1 MLLPV
6 LRLCPVVRIGFS
18 MSRANKVIRPRGLKG
33 KEIGLWHAA
42 QSKNRGENHSEYQS
56 NFASMPLVGM
66 NLLKIQSVIQECSEP
81 VFELPRISNEHISP
95 MCKLPTLS
103 TSKQASDEDEA
114 EELFGEIQDSFDV
127 SVGPC
132 SDPDQMLITK
142 ERLARNP
149 DIDHELN
156 LSMKSCM
163 SSPAYLKISESRC
176 KLPAYQFKEDIVSA
190 IRDNQV
196 VIISGETGCGKTTQ
210 VPQFILEDQV
220 LSGNGSITRIIVT
233 QPRRISAISVAERV
247 ATERGQSI
255 GSSVGYQVRLER
267 RYPQRPHASVMFC
280 TTGIILQWFRSDPL
294 LKNISHIIVDEV
306 HEREFLCDF
315 LLCMLKRIAPLRP
328 DLRIVLMSA
337 TINADKFAEYFDNCP
352 KFEIPGRT
360 FPVKTYYLEDVLKET
375 KFWLPNNAIAALGRD
390 QSRTLKQR
398 LLKSNLSKK
407 EARILSYG
415 KSPEFNKWLKSLTG
429 LSSNAVE
436 ILRSVGEDTY
446 PETDLIAHSVEHIL
460 QNTTSGAILV
470 FVPGLVNI
478 KDAIRS
484 LRELNPKRYDDRYG
498 SVRIYPLHSR
508 IPAYRDRSLF
518 EPPPQGQRKV
528 IIATNIAETSITIQ
542 DVVYVIDCGRIKVT
556 DYDPRQNTSTLT
568 SVLVSK
574 ANAAQRSGR
583 AGRVQ
588 PGICYHLF
596 PSYVYNNVMSEFL
609 QPEMLRVRLE
619 DVILRIKLLGLGRVK
634 SFLTSCLDSPS
645 EDAISQTLTFLRKI
659 QALKLIKSETL
670 NSDTSQSIKYHEK
683 TYKVNRKS
691 LREFSNAIKND
702 VNASGV
708 DILNSNSIQ
717 FDSTDEDDDEL
728 TPLGVHLANFP
739 LDPQCAKLLIFGALF
754 GCLEPILAVAS
765 CLTFRDPFEIPLEK
779 QQEADRCRIELAQ
792 NSFSD
797 HWVFAT
803 VIQHYRGLTSQTER
817 RQFCQKYFLN
827 ERTIKDIIQLMN
839 DYAQLLYERRYIAT
853 PKPND
858 PNANC
863 NQWNINLFRAIMC
876 AALYPNIVKADPRFT
891 KEGKPKPPVIMA
903 CPSEGRVSIHPSSV
917 NSKIQPTEPIWMV
930 YFTKTKLELGSRPSI
945 FDSTVVPLRPLLFF
959 SGNIEISKNDTSLFT
974 IDQWIKFSGELKVVN
989 LLKDLR
995 KCMDRLLEQKFK
1007 NPSVVNWDGTS
1018 KEGRLLQ
1025 TIIDLLTSEP
1035 PPAVGVQALDKCKNL
1050 PCRHS

>member
-1 MLLPV
+1 MFLPN
-6 LRLCPVVRIGFS
+6 LRCRVVFLTYLS
-18 MSRANKVIRPRGLKG
+18 MSRTNKSHRPPGLKG

-42 QSKNRGENHSEYQS
+42 QSKNRCKGDLDYQTK
-56 NFASMPLVGM
+56 FAPMSLVGL
-66 NLLKIQSVIQECSEP
+66 NLPKIQSVIQEFVEP
-81 VFELPRISNEHISP
+81 VPELPKTSDEHISS

-103 TSKQASDEDEA
+103 TSQQTPEEDEA
-114 EELFGEIQDSFDV
+114 EELFGEIQDCFDV

-132 SDPDQMLITK
+132 SDPDQMLLTK
-142 ERLARNP
+142 ESLARNP
-149 DIDHELN
+149 DIDHELC
-156 LSMKSCM
+156 LSMRNCM
-163 SSPAYLKISESRC
+163 SSAAYIKMSESRC
-176 KLPAYQFKEDIVSA
+176 ELPAYQFKEDIVST
-190 IRDNQV
+190 IRNNQV

-220 LSGNGSITRIIVT
+220 LGGNGSVTRIIVT
-233 QPRRISAISVAERV
+233 QPRRISAVSVAERV

-267 RYPQRPHASVMFC
+267 RYPQRPHGSIMFC

-315 LLCMLKRIAPLRP
+315 LLCMLKRIAPLRS

-337 TINADKFAEYFDNCP
+337 TINAEKFVEYFDNCP

-360 FPVKTYYLEDVLKET
+360 FPVKTYYLEDVLRET
-375 KFWLPNNAIAALGRD
+375 KFWLPNNAITALCRD

-407 EARILSYG
+407 EARLLSYG
-415 KSPEFNKWLKSLTG
+415 KSPEFNKWLHSLTG
-429 LSSNAVE
+429 LSSNAIE

-446 PETDLIAHSVEHIL
+446 PQTDLIAHSVEHIL
-460 QNTTSGAILV
+460 QNTQSGAILV
-470 FVPGLVNI
+470 FVPGLVDI
-478 KDAIRS
+478 KDVIRC
-484 LRELNPKRYDDRYG
+484 LRELNPRRYDDRYG

-508 IPAYRDRSLF
+508 IPTSRDRSLF
-518 EPPPQGQRKV
+518 EPSPKNQRKV

-568 SVLVSK
+568 AILVSK

-596 PSYVYNNVMSEFL
+596 PSYVYNNVMSDFL

-634 SFLTSCLDSPS
+634 SFLINCLDSPS
-645 EDAISQTLTFLRKI
+645 EDAISKTLIFLRQI
-659 QALKLIKSETL
+659 QALKLIKSETS
-670 NSDTSQSIKYHEK
+670 NFNTSHSIKSHEK
-683 TYKVNRKS
+683 SHKVNRKF
-691 LREFSNAIKND
+691 LREFSEAVKKD
-702 VNASGV
+702 VNAFGIDSL
-708 DILNSNSIQ
+708 DPNCIHL
-717 FDSTDEDDDEL
+717 DSTDEDDDEL

-765 CLTFRDPFEIPLEK
+765 CLTFRDPFEVPLEK
-779 QQEADRCRIELAQ
+779 QQDADRCRIELSQ
-792 NSFSD
+792 NSLSD

-803 VIQHYRGLTSQTER
+803 VIQSYQGLNSQMER
-817 RQFCQKYFLN
+817 HQFCRRYFLN
-827 ERTIKDIIQLMN
+827 ERTIKDIIRLMN

-858 PNANC
+858 SNANC

-876 AALYPNIVKADPRFT
+876 AALYPNIVKVDPRFT
-891 KEGKPKPPVIMA
+891 KEGKPKVPVIMA
-903 CPSEGRVSIHPSSV
+903 CPSEGRANIHPSSV
-917 NSKIQPTEPIWMV
+917 NNKIQPTEPIWMV
-930 YFTKTKLELGSRPSI
+930 YFTKTKLESGSYPSI
-945 FDSTVVPLRPLLFF
+945 FDSTVISLRPLLFF
-959 SGNIEISKNDTSLFT
+959 SGNIEVSKNDTSLFT

-989 LLKDLR
+989 LLKIRFHIYQPMLY
-995 KCMDRLLEQKFK
+995 QI
-1007 NPSVVNWDGTS
+1007 NVNIPNQSTS
-1018 KEGRLLQ
+1018 CWLKSFGR
-1025 TIIDLLTSEP
+1025 IPEWFS
-1035 PPAVGVQALDKCKNL
+1035 N
-1050 PCRHS
+1050 

>member
-1 MLLPV
+1 MFLPIFGRRAV
-6 LRLCPVVRIGFS
+6 FLVCIS
-18 MSRANKVIRPRGLKG
+18 MSRTNKGHRPPGLRG

-42 QSKNRGENHSEYQS
+42 QSKNRCTGHLDYQTK
-56 NFASMPLVGM
+56 FASMPLVGL
-66 NLLKIQSVIQECSEP
+66 NLSKIQSVIQEFVEP
-81 VFELPRISNEHISP
+81 VPELPKTSNEHISF

-103 TSKQASDEDEA
+103 TSKQTPEEDEA
-114 EELFGEIQDSFDV
+114 EELFGEIRDCFDV

-132 SDPDQMLITK
+132 SDPDQMLLTK
-142 ERLARNP
+142 ESLARNP
-149 DIDHELN
+149 DIDHELC
-156 LSMKSCM
+156 LSMRNCM
-163 SSPAYLKISESRC
+163 SSAAYMKMSESRC
-176 KLPAYQFKEDIVSA
+176 KLPAYQFKEDIVST

-220 LSGNGSITRIIVT
+220 LGGNGSVTRIIVT
-233 QPRRISAISVAERV
+233 QPRRISAVSIAERV
-247 ATERGQSI
+247 ATERGQSV

-267 RYPQRPHASVMFC
+267 RYPQRPHGSIMFC

-360 FPVKTYYLEDVLKET
+360 FPVKTYYLEDVLRET
-375 KFWLPNNAIAALGRD
+375 KFWLPNSAITALCRD
-390 QSRTLKQR
+390 QSRSLKQR

-415 KSPEFNKWLKSLTG
+415 KSPEFNKWLHSLTG
-429 LSSNAVE
+429 LSSNAIE

-446 PETDLIAHSVEHIL
+446 PKTDLIAHSVEHIL
-460 QNTTSGAILV
+460 QNTQSGAILV
-470 FVPGLVNI
+470 FVPGLVDI
-478 KDAIRS
+478 KDVFRC
-484 LRELNPKRYDDRYG
+484 LRELNPRRYDNRYG

-508 IPAYRDRSLF
+508 IPTSRDRSLF
-518 EPPPQGQRKV
+518 EPSPKNQRKV
-528 IIATNIAETSITIQ
+528 VIATNIAETS
-542 DVVYVIDCGRIKVT
+542 
-556 DYDPRQNTSTLT
+556 
-568 SVLVSK
+568 
-574 ANAAQRSGR
+574 
-583 AGRVQ
+583 VQ

-596 PSYVYNNVMSEFL
+596 PSYVYNNVMSDFL

-619 DVILRIKLLGLGRVK
+619 DVILRIKLLSLGRVK
-634 SFLTSCLDSPS
+634 SFLTNCLDSPS
-645 EDAISQTLTFLRKI
+645 EDAISKTLIFLRQI
-659 QALKLIKSETL
+659 QALKLIESETT
-670 NSDTSQSIKYHEK
+670 NFNTSHSIKSRGQSH
-683 TYKVNRKS
+683 KVNRKS
-691 LREFSNAIKND
+691 LREFSEAIKKD
-702 VNASGV
+702 VNASGIN
-708 DILNSNSIQ
+708 ILGSSCIHL
-717 FDSTDEDDDEL
+717 DSTDEDDDEL

-765 CLTFRDPFEIPLEK
+765 CLTFRDPFEVPLEK
-779 QQEADRCRIELAQ
+779 QQEADRCRKELSQ

-803 VIQHYRGLTSQTER
+803 VIQSYNGLNSQIER
-817 RQFCQKYFLN
+817 NQFCQRYFLN
-827 ERTIKDIIQLMN
+827 ERTIKDIIRLMN

-853 PKPND
+853 PKPD
-858 PNANC
+858 DSNANC

-876 AALYPNIVKADPRFT
+876 AALYPNIVKVDPRFT
-891 KEGKPKPPVIMA
+891 KEGKPKTPVIMS
-903 CPSEGRVSIHPSSV
+903 CPSEGRANIHPSSV

-930 YFTKTKLELGSRPSI
+930 YFTKTKLESGSYPSI
-945 FDSTVVPLRPLLFF
+945 FDSTVISLRPLLFF

-995 KCMDRLLEQKFK
+995 KCMDGLLEQKFK
-1007 NPSVVNWDGTS
+1007 SPSVANWDSTN

-1025 TIIDLLTSEP
+1025 TIVDLLTSEP
-1035 PPAVGVQALDKCKNL
+1035 PPAVQVEKL
-1050 PCRHS
+1050 S

>member
-1 MLLPV
+1 MFLPN
-6 LRLCPVVRIGFS
+6 LRCRVVFLTYLS
-18 MSRANKVIRPRGLKG
+18 MSRTNKSHRPPGLRG

-42 QSKNRGENHSEYQS
+42 QSKNRCKGDSDYQTK
-56 NFASMPLVGM
+56 FAPMPLVGL
-66 NLLKIQSVIQECSEP
+66 NLPKIQSVIQEFVEP
-81 VFELPRISNEHISP
+81 VPELPKTSNEHISS

-103 TSKQASDEDEA
+103 TSQQTPEEDEA
-114 EELFGEIQDSFDV
+114 EELFGEIRDCFDV

-132 SDPDQMLITK
+132 SDPDQMLLTK
-142 ERLARNP
+142 ESLARNP
-149 DIDHELN
+149 DIDHELC
-156 LSMKSCM
+156 LSMRNCM
-163 SSPAYLKISESRC
+163 SSAAYMKMSESRC
-176 KLPAYQFKEDIVSA
+176 ELPAYQFKEDIVST
-190 IRDNQV
+190 IRNNQV

-220 LSGNGSITRIIVT
+220 LGGNGSVTRIIVT
-233 QPRRISAISVAERV
+233 QPRRISAVSVAERV

-267 RYPQRPHASVMFC
+267 RYPQRPHGSIMFC

-337 TINADKFAEYFDNCP
+337 TINAEKFVEYFDNCP

-360 FPVKTYYLEDVLKET
+360 FPVKTYYLEDVLRET
-375 KFWLPNNAIAALGRD
+375 KFWLPNNAITALCRD

-415 KSPEFNKWLKSLTG
+415 KSPEFNKWLHSLTG
-429 LSSNAVE
+429 LSSNAIE

-446 PETDLIAHSVEHIL
+446 PQTDLIAHSVEHIL
-460 QNTTSGAILV
+460 QNTQSGAILV
-470 FVPGLVNI
+470 FVPGLVDI
-478 KDAIRS
+478 KDVIRC
-484 LRELNPKRYDDRYG
+484 LRELNPRRYDDRYG

-508 IPAYRDRSLF
+508 IPTSRDRSLF
-518 EPPPQGQRKV
+518 EPSPKNQRKV

-568 SVLVSK
+568 AILVSK

-583 AGRVQ
+583 AGRQ
-588 PGICYHLF
+588 
-596 PSYVYNNVMSEFL
+596 
-609 QPEMLRVRLE
+609 
-619 DVILRIKLLGLGRVK
+619 
-634 SFLTSCLDSPS
+634 
-645 EDAISQTLTFLRKI
+645 I
-659 QALKLIKSETL
+659 QALKLIKSETS
-670 NSDTSQSIKYHEK
+670 NFNTSHSIKSHEK
-683 TYKVNRKS
+683 SHKVNRKS
-691 LREFSNAIKND
+691 LREFSQAVKKD
-702 VNASGV
+702 VNAVGV
-708 DILNSNSIQ
+708 DSLDSSCIHL
-717 FDSTDEDDDEL
+717 DSTDEDDDEL

-765 CLTFRDPFEIPLEK
+765 CLTFRDPFEVPLEK
-779 QQEADRCRIELAQ
+779 QQEADRCRIELSQ
-792 NSFSD
+792 NSLSD

-803 VIQHYRGLTSQTER
+803 VIQSYQGLNSQMER
-817 RQFCQKYFLN
+817 HQFCRRYFLN
-827 ERTIKDIIQLMN
+827 ERTIKDIIRLMN

-858 PNANC
+858 SNANC

-876 AALYPNIVKADPRFT
+876 AALYPNIVKVDPRFT
-891 KEGKPKPPVIMA
+891 KEGKPKVPVIMA
-903 CPSEGRVSIHPSSV
+903 CPSEGRANIHPSSV

-930 YFTKTKLELGSRPSI
+930 YFTKTKLESGSYPSI
-945 FDSTVVPLRPLLFF
+945 FDSTVISLRPLLFF

-995 KCMDRLLEQKFK
+995 KCMDGLLEQKFK
-1007 NPSVVNWDGTS
+1007 SPSVVNWDRTN
-1018 KEGRLLQ
+1018 KEGLLLQ
-1025 TIIDLLTSEP
+1025 TIVDLLTSEP
-1035 PPAVGVQALDKCKNL
+1035 PPAVQVEKLNL
-1050 PCRHS
+1050 KTFSLGIHK

>member
-1 MLLPV
+1 MFLPIFGRRAV
-6 LRLCPVVRIGFS
+6 FLVCIS
-18 MSRANKVIRPRGLKG
+18 MSRTNKGHRPPGLRG

-42 QSKNRGENHSEYQS
+42 QSKNRCTGHLDYQTK
-56 NFASMPLVGM
+56 FASMPLVGL
-66 NLLKIQSVIQECSEP
+66 NLPKIQSVIQEFVEP
-81 VFELPRISNEHISP
+81 VPELPKTSNEHISF

-103 TSKQASDEDEA
+103 TSKQTPEDEA
-114 EELFGEIQDSFDV
+114 EELFGEIRDCFDV

-132 SDPDQMLITK
+132 SDPDQMLLTK
-142 ERLARNP
+142 ESLARNP
-149 DIDHELN
+149 DIDHELC
-156 LSMKSCM
+156 LSMRNCM
-163 SSPAYLKISESRC
+163 SSAAYMKMSESRC
-176 KLPAYQFKEDIVSA
+176 KLPAYQFKEDIVST

-220 LSGNGSITRIIVT
+220 LGGNGSVTRIIVT
-233 QPRRISAISVAERV
+233 QPRRISAVSIAERV
-247 ATERGQSI
+247 ATERGQSV

-267 RYPQRPHASVMFC
+267 RYPQRPHGSIMFC

-360 FPVKTYYLEDVLKET
+360 FPVKTYYLEDVLRET
-375 KFWLPNNAIAALGRD
+375 KFWLPNSAITALCRD

-415 KSPEFNKWLKSLTG
+415 KSPEFNKWLHSLTG
-429 LSSNAVE
+429 LSSNAIE

-446 PETDLIAHSVEHIL
+446 PKTDLIAHSVEHIL
-460 QNTTSGAILV
+460 QSTQSGAILV
-470 FVPGLVNI
+470 FVPGLVDI
-478 KDAIRS
+478 KDVIRC
-484 LRELNPKRYDDRYG
+484 LRELNPRRYDNRYG

-508 IPAYRDRSLF
+508 IPTSRDRSLF
-518 EPPPQGQRKV
+518 EPSPKNQRKV
-528 IIATNIAETSITIQ
+528 VIATNIAETSITIQ

-568 SVLVSK
+568 AILVSK

-583 AGRVQ
+583 AGRQ
-588 PGICYHLF
+588 
-596 PSYVYNNVMSEFL
+596 
-609 QPEMLRVRLE
+609 
-619 DVILRIKLLGLGRVK
+619 
-634 SFLTSCLDSPS
+634 
-645 EDAISQTLTFLRKI
+645 I
-659 QALKLIKSETL
+659 QALKLIESETS
-670 NSDTSQSIKYHEK
+670 NFNTSHSIKSRGQSH
-683 TYKVNRKS
+683 KVNRKS
-691 LREFSNAIKND
+691 LREFSEAIKKD
-702 VNASGV
+702 VNASGIN
-708 DILNSNSIQ
+708 ILGSSCIHL
-717 FDSTDEDDDEL
+717 DSTDEDDDEL

-765 CLTFRDPFEIPLEK
+765 CLTFRDPFEVPLEK
-779 QQEADRCRIELAQ
+779 QQEADRCRKELSQ

-803 VIQHYRGLTSQTER
+803 VIQSYNGLNSQIER
-817 RQFCQKYFLN
+817 NQFCQRYFLN
-827 ERTIKDIIQLMN
+827 ERTIKDIIRLMN

-853 PKPND
+853 PKPD
-858 PNANC
+858 DSNANC

-876 AALYPNIVKADPRFT
+876 AALYPNIVKVDPRFT
-891 KEGKPKPPVIMA
+891 KEGKPKTPVIMS
-903 CPSEGRVSIHPSSV
+903 CPSEGRANIHPSSV

-930 YFTKTKLELGSRPSI
+930 YFTKTKLESGSYPSI
-945 FDSTVVPLRPLLFF
+945 FDSTVISLRPLLFF

-995 KCMDRLLEQKFK
+995 KCMDGLLEQKFK
-1007 NPSVVNWDGTS
+1007 SPSVANWDSTN

-1025 TIIDLLTSEP
+1025 TIVDLLTSEP
-1035 PPAVGVQALDKCKNL
+1035 PPAVQVEKL
-1050 PCRHS
+1050 S

>member
-1 MLLPV
+1 MFLPIFGRRAV
-6 LRLCPVVRIGFS
+6 FLVCIS
-18 MSRANKVIRPRGLKG
+18 MSRTNKGHRPPGLRG

-42 QSKNRGENHSEYQS
+42 QSKNRCTGHLDYQTK
-56 NFASMPLVGM
+56 FASMPLVGL
-66 NLLKIQSVIQECSEP
+66 NLPKIQSVIQEFVEP
-81 VFELPRISNEHISP
+81 VPELPKTSNEHISF

-103 TSKQASDEDEA
+103 TSKQTPEDEA
-114 EELFGEIQDSFDV
+114 EELFGEIRDCFDV

-132 SDPDQMLITK
+132 SDPDQMLLTK
-142 ERLARNP
+142 ESLARNP
-149 DIDHELN
+149 DIDHELC
-156 LSMKSCM
+156 LSMRNCM
-163 SSPAYLKISESRC
+163 SSAAYMKMSESRC
-176 KLPAYQFKEDIVSA
+176 KLPAYQFKEDIVST

-220 LSGNGSITRIIVT
+220 LGGNGSVTRIIVT
-233 QPRRISAISVAERV
+233 QPRRISAVSIAERV
-247 ATERGQSI
+247 ATERGQSV

-267 RYPQRPHASVMFC
+267 RYPQRPHGSIMFC

-360 FPVKTYYLEDVLKET
+360 FPVKTYYLEDVLRET
-375 KFWLPNNAIAALGRD
+375 KFWLPNSAITALCRD

-415 KSPEFNKWLKSLTG
+415 KSPEFNKWLHSLTG
-429 LSSNAVE
+429 LSSNAIE

-446 PETDLIAHSVEHIL
+446 PKTDLIAHSVEHIL
-460 QNTTSGAILV
+460 QSTQSGAILV
-470 FVPGLVNI
+470 FVPGLVDI
-478 KDAIRS
+478 KDVIRC
-484 LRELNPKRYDDRYG
+484 LRELNPRRYDNRYG

-508 IPAYRDRSLF
+508 IPTSRDRSLF
-518 EPPPQGQRKV
+518 EPSPKNQRKV
-528 IIATNIAETSITIQ
+528 VIATNIAETS
-542 DVVYVIDCGRIKVT
+542 
-556 DYDPRQNTSTLT
+556 
-568 SVLVSK
+568 
-574 ANAAQRSGR
+574 
-583 AGRVQ
+583 VQ

-596 PSYVYNNVMSEFL
+596 PSYVYNNVMSDFL

-634 SFLTSCLDSPS
+634 SFLTNCLDSPS
-645 EDAISQTLTFLRKI
+645 EDAISKTLIFLRQI
-659 QALKLIKSETL
+659 QALKLIESETS
-670 NSDTSQSIKYHEK
+670 NFNTSHSIKSRGQSH
-683 TYKVNRKS
+683 KVNRKS
-691 LREFSNAIKND
+691 LREFSEAIKKD
-702 VNASGV
+702 VNASGIN
-708 DILNSNSIQ
+708 ILGSSCIHL
-717 FDSTDEDDDEL
+717 DSTDEDDDEL

-765 CLTFRDPFEIPLEK
+765 CLTFRDPFEVPLEK
-779 QQEADRCRIELAQ
+779 QQEADRCRKELSQ

-803 VIQHYRGLTSQTER
+803 VIQSYNGLNSQIER
-817 RQFCQKYFLN
+817 NQFCQRYFLN
-827 ERTIKDIIQLMN
+827 ERTIKDIIRLMN

-853 PKPND
+853 PKPD
-858 PNANC
+858 DSNANC

-876 AALYPNIVKADPRFT
+876 AALYPNIVKVDPRFT
-891 KEGKPKPPVIMA
+891 KEGKPKTPVIMS
-903 CPSEGRVSIHPSSV
+903 CPSEGRANIHPSSV

-930 YFTKTKLELGSRPSI
+930 YFTKTKLESGSYPSI
-945 FDSTVVPLRPLLFF
+945 FDSTVISLRPLLFF

-995 KCMDRLLEQKFK
+995 KCMDGLLEQKFK
-1007 NPSVVNWDGTS
+1007 SPSVANWDSTN

-1025 TIIDLLTSEP
+1025 TIVDLLTSEP
-1035 PPAVGVQALDKCKNL
+1035 PPAVQVEKL
-1050 PCRHS
+1050 S

>member
-1 MLLPV
+1 MFLPI
-6 LRLCPVVRIGFS
+6 LGRRVVFLVCIS
-18 MSRANKVIRPRGLKG
+18 MSRANKGHRPPGLRG

-42 QSKNRGENHSEYQS
+42 QSKNRCTGHLDYQTK
-56 NFASMPLVGM
+56 FASMPLVGL
-66 NLLKIQSVIQECSEP
+66 NLPKIQSVIQEFVEP
-81 VFELPRISNEHISP
+81 VPELPKTSNELISF

-103 TSKQASDEDEA
+103 TSKQTPEDEA
-114 EELFGEIQDSFDV
+114 EELFGEIRDCFDV

-132 SDPDQMLITK
+132 SDPDQMLLTK
-142 ERLARNP
+142 ESLARNP
-149 DIDHELN
+149 DIDHELC
-156 LSMKSCM
+156 LSMRNCM
-163 SSPAYLKISESRC
+163 SSAAYMKMSESRC
-176 KLPAYQFKEDIVSA
+176 KLPAYQFKEDIVST

-220 LSGNGSITRIIVT
+220 LGGNGSVTRIIVT
-233 QPRRISAISVAERV
+233 QPRRISAVSIAERV
-247 ATERGQSI
+247 ATERGQSV

-267 RYPQRPHASVMFC
+267 RYPQRPHGSIMFC

-337 TINADKFAEYFDNCP
+337 TINADKFVEYFDNCP

-360 FPVKTYYLEDVLKET
+360 FPVKTYYLEDVLRET
-375 KFWLPNNAIAALGRD
+375 KFWLPNSAITALCRD

-415 KSPEFNKWLKSLTG
+415 KSPEFNKWLHSLTG
-429 LSSNAVE
+429 LSSNAIE

-446 PETDLIAHSVEHIL
+446 PKTDLIAHSVEHIL
-460 QNTTSGAILV
+460 QSTQSGAILV
-470 FVPGLVNI
+470 FVPGLVDI
-478 KDAIRS
+478 KDVIRC
-484 LRELNPKRYDDRYG
+484 LRELNPRRYDNRYG

-508 IPAYRDRSLF
+508 IPTSRDRSLF
-518 EPPPQGQRKV
+518 EPSPKNQRKV
-528 IIATNIAETSITIQ
+528 VIATNIAETSITIQ

-568 SVLVSK
+568 AILVSK

-596 PSYVYNNVMSEFL
+596 PSYVYNNVMSDFL

-634 SFLTSCLDSPS
+634 SFLTNCLDSPS
-645 EDAISQTLTFLRKI
+645 EDAISKTLIFLRQI
-659 QALKLIKSETL
+659 QALKLIESETS
-670 NSDTSQSIKYHEK
+670 NFNTSHSIKSRGQSHK
-683 TYKVNRKS
+683 LNRKS
-691 LREFSNAIKND
+691 LREFSEAIKKD
-702 VNASGV
+702 VNASGIN
-708 DILNSNSIQ
+708 ILGSSCIHL
-717 FDSTDEDDDEL
+717 DSTDEDDDEL

-765 CLTFRDPFEIPLEK
+765 CLTFRDPFEVPLEK
-779 QQEADRCRIELAQ
+779 QQEADRCRKELSQ

-803 VIQHYRGLTSQTER
+803 VIQSYNGLNSQIER
-817 RQFCQKYFLN
+817 HQFCQRYFLN
-827 ERTIKDIIQLMN
+827 ER
-839 DYAQLLYERRYIAT
+839 
-853 PKPND
+853 
-858 PNANC
+858 
-863 NQWNINLFRAIMC
+863 NINLFRAIMC
-876 AALYPNIVKADPRFT
+876 AALYPNVVKVDPRFT
-891 KEGKPKPPVIMA
+891 KEGKPKTSVIMA
-903 CPSEGRVSIHPSSV
+903 CPSEGRANIHPSSV

-930 YFTKTKLELGSRPSI
+930 YFTKTKLESGSYPSI
-945 FDSTVVPLRPLLFF
+945 FDSTVISLRPLLFF

-995 KCMDRLLEQKFK
+995 KCMDGLLEQKFK
-1007 NPSVVNWDGTS
+1007 SPSVANWDSTN

-1025 TIIDLLTSEP
+1025 TIVDLLTSEP
-1035 PPAVGVQALDKCKNL
+1035 PPAVQVEKL
-1050 PCRHS
+1050 S

>member
-1 MLLPV
+1 MFLPIFGRRAV
-6 LRLCPVVRIGFS
+6 FLVCIS
-18 MSRANKVIRPRGLKG
+18 MSRTNKGHRPPGLRG

-42 QSKNRGENHSEYQS
+42 QSKNRCTGHLDYQTK
-56 NFASMPLVGM
+56 FASMPLVGL
-66 NLLKIQSVIQECSEP
+66 NLSKIQSVIQEFVEP
-81 VFELPRISNEHISP
+81 VPELPKTSNEHISF

-103 TSKQASDEDEA
+103 TSKQTPEEDEA
-114 EELFGEIQDSFDV
+114 EELFGEIRDCFDV

-132 SDPDQMLITK
+132 SDPDQMLLTK
-142 ERLARNP
+142 ESLARNP
-149 DIDHELN
+149 DIDHELC
-156 LSMKSCM
+156 LSMRNCM
-163 SSPAYLKISESRC
+163 SSAAYMKMSESRC
-176 KLPAYQFKEDIVSA
+176 KLPAYQFKEDIVST

-220 LSGNGSITRIIVT
+220 LGGNGSVTRIIVT
-233 QPRRISAISVAERV
+233 QPRRISAVSIAERV
-247 ATERGQSI
+247 ATERGQSV

-267 RYPQRPHASVMFC
+267 RYPQRPHGSIMFC

-360 FPVKTYYLEDVLKET
+360 FPVKTYYLEDVLRET
-375 KFWLPNNAIAALGRD
+375 KFWLPNSAITALCRD
-390 QSRTLKQR
+390 QSRSLKQR

-415 KSPEFNKWLKSLTG
+415 KSPEFNKWLHSLTG
-429 LSSNAVE
+429 LSSNAIE

-446 PETDLIAHSVEHIL
+446 PKTDLIAHSVEHIL
-460 QNTTSGAILV
+460 QNTQSGAILV
-470 FVPGLVNI
+470 FVPGLVDI
-478 KDAIRS
+478 KDVFRC
-484 LRELNPKRYDDRYG
+484 LRELNPRRYDNRYG

-508 IPAYRDRSLF
+508 IPTSRDRSLF
-518 EPPPQGQRKV
+518 EPSPKNQRKV
-528 IIATNIAETSITIQ
+528 VIATNIAETSITIQ

-568 SVLVSK
+568 AILVSK

-583 AGRVQ
+583 AGRQ
-588 PGICYHLF
+588 
-596 PSYVYNNVMSEFL
+596 
-609 QPEMLRVRLE
+609 
-619 DVILRIKLLGLGRVK
+619 
-634 SFLTSCLDSPS
+634 
-645 EDAISQTLTFLRKI
+645 I
-659 QALKLIKSETL
+659 QALKLIESETT
-670 NSDTSQSIKYHEK
+670 NFNTSHSIKSRGQSH
-683 TYKVNRKS
+683 KVNRKS
-691 LREFSNAIKND
+691 LREFSEAIKKD
-702 VNASGV
+702 VNASGIN
-708 DILNSNSIQ
+708 ILGSSCIHL
-717 FDSTDEDDDEL
+717 DSTDEDDDEL

-765 CLTFRDPFEIPLEK
+765 CLTFRDPFEVPLEK
-779 QQEADRCRIELAQ
+779 QQEADRCRKELSQ

-803 VIQHYRGLTSQTER
+803 VIQSYNGLNSQIER
-817 RQFCQKYFLN
+817 NQFCQRYFLN
-827 ERTIKDIIQLMN
+827 ERTIKDIIRLMN

-853 PKPND
+853 PKPD
-858 PNANC
+858 DSNANC

-876 AALYPNIVKADPRFT
+876 AALYPNIVKVDPRFT
-891 KEGKPKPPVIMA
+891 KEGKPKTPVIMS
-903 CPSEGRVSIHPSSV
+903 CPSEGRANIHPSSV

-930 YFTKTKLELGSRPSI
+930 YFTKTKLESGSYPSI
-945 FDSTVVPLRPLLFF
+945 FDSTVISLRPLLFF

-995 KCMDRLLEQKFK
+995 KCMDGLLEQKFK
-1007 NPSVVNWDGTS
+1007 SPSVANWDSTN

-1025 TIIDLLTSEP
+1025 TIVDLLTSEP
-1035 PPAVGVQALDKCKNL
+1035 PPAVQVEKL
-1050 PCRHS
+1050 S